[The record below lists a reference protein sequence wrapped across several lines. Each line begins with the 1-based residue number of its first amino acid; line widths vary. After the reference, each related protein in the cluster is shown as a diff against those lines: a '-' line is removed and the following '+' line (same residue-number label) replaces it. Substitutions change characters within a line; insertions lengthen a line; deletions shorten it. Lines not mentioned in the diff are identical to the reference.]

1 MSEIIRKYIIISG
14 TILLV
19 LFVLGISWLCEFQ
32 WQFVFGFAYFAGIG
46 NGMLIMGVIN
56 YDE

>member
-1 MSEIIRKYIIISG
+1 MSEVIRNYIMISG

-32 WQFVFGFAYFAGIG
+32 WQFVFGFAYFAGIA
-46 NGMLIMGVIN
+46 NGMLIAGVIN

>member
-1 MSEIIRKYIIISG
+1 MSEGIKKYIMISG

-19 LFVLGISWLCEFQ
+19 LLSLGICWIFKDGWL
-32 WQFVFGFAYFAGIG
+32 FVMIFAYLLGIG
-46 NGMLIMGVIN
+46 NGMLIIGVIN